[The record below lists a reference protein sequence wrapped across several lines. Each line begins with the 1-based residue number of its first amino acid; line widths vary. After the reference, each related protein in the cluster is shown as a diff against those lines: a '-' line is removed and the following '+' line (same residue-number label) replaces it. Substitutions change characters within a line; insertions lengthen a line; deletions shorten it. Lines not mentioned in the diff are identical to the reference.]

1 MRTSSPRPEVDD
13 GRGGRG
19 PSHGGPRP
27 AVHVAGRLVPLAL
40 DRAAQ
45 ELDPMLLSV
54 TLGGLDRRQIAALCP
69 LSSRLAIGLRAAI
82 RAILASGR

>member
-1 MRTSSPRPEVDD
+1 
-13 GRGGRG
+13 
-19 PSHGGPRP
+19 
-27 AVHVAGRLVPLAL
+27 
-40 DRAAQ
+40 
-45 ELDPMLLSV
+45 MLLSV